1 MKEFNPPINTRA
13 NEDLLLI
20 LNDNKEW
27 DKEAVKQAEHELTK
41 RGVVNKE
48 IIHSKYIYNKEQKLK
63 KLRKTNE
70 SLLPDL
76 FLHPTR
82 TMILIMFTWE
92 LKKDG
97 YVRKAKEQFYIR
109 IIVIAIIISLFLLT
123 TNYNE

>member
-13 NEDLLLI
+13 NEDLFLI
-20 LNDNKEW
+20 LNNNKEW
-27 DKEAVKQAEHELTK
+27 DKEAVKQDEHELTK

-63 KLRKTNE
+63 KLRKANE

-123 TNYNE
+123 TNY